1 MTLQTNKQIKINM
14 SSPSSS
20 SSSSVRVL
28 GQVKWF
34 NLKAGYGFLSVKEP
48 VIPGDTLVTTAD
60 VFVHHTAIKLKKEQF
75 RYLVQ
80 DEEVEFDISTSQNDN
95 HKFQALNVK
104 APQNS
109 LHPLTCERRNLER
122 YQNQGEGRG
131 RPPPITGGNGFKKG
145 FRQQQTGGDTEEWLI
160 TKRKPVKNRDE

>member
-1 MTLQTNKQIKINM
+1 
-14 SSPSSS
+14 
-20 SSSSVRVL
+20 L
-28 GQVKWF
+28 GKVKWF

-104 APQNS
+104 APQTS
-109 LHPLTCERRNLER
+109 LNPLTCERRNLER
-122 YQNQGEGRG
+122 YQNQDQGQGQPF
-131 RPPPITGGNGFKKG
+131 RPPPITGGINFKKG
-145 FRQQQTGGDTEEWLI
+145 FRQQQQQPTEEWLI
-160 TKRKPVKNRDE
+160 TKRKPVKNKDNE

>member
-1 MTLQTNKQIKINM
+1 M
-14 SSPSSS
+14 SSPS

-109 LHPLTCERRNLER
+109 LNPLTCERRNLER
-122 YQNQGEGRG
+122 YQNQGNGGEGQFF

-145 FRQQQTGGDTEEWLI
+145 FRQQQQQNTEEWLI
-160 TKRKPVKNRDE
+160 TKRKTRQ

>member
-1 MTLQTNKQIKINM
+1 M
-14 SSPSSS
+14 SLPSSSS

-60 VFVHHTAIKLKKEQF
+60 VFVHHTAIKVKKEQF

-122 YQNQGEGRG
+122 YQNQGLNGEPFRA
-131 RPPPITGGNGFKKG
+131 PPITGGNGFKKG
-145 FRQQQTGGDTEEWLI
+145 FRRQPTEEWLI
-160 TKRKPVKNRDE
+160 TKRKPVKKHDE